1 MMLMH
6 CSCSEVLPQC
16 WQLSLAMRLLSYAPA
31 PERMLLSVVVSDSIC
46 VEDTMTEKEIAVK
59 ERPLKECLKET
70 WYQTNARTC
79 NDENRSKEREKKGY
93 RCAETVDLPRVL

>member
-16 WQLSLAMRLLSYAPA
+16 WQLSLARRLLSYAPA

-79 NDENRSKEREKKGY
+79 NDVN
-93 RCAETVDLPRVL
+93 